1 MRGCMRASRNFAEPL
16 NFNRLA
22 LLDRQFLTIPN
33 ISVESDDNI
42 VDNAGIREDDL
53 AMEVEKR
60 VIAELVE
67 SAMFADYTGV
77 RRVGGAIARD
87 LASQGDVEG
96 AKHLQSVLRK
106 RGVPL
111 QASGYAETL
120 PRDSAS
126 RLPLIEEG
134 AWPTTP
140 IMMSGE
146 SFANYSHFLE
156 DARNVDFLSER
167 DVSARLG
174 LILHGPPGA
183 GKSLLAGHVA
193 SSLGVPF
200 YVARFDS
207 LISSCLGETDKNIRS
222 VFEYVPARKAV
233 LFLDEIDA
241 ITKVRGDRHE
251 VGEVKRIFNTVFQ
264 GLDALTDDVIVVA
277 ATNHPH
283 LLDPAIWPRFPYEV
297 KISLPDPYVLESLW
311 LHFLYDDDR
320 KRSKEAKILTAVSEG
335 FSGSNI
341 ENVALAVRHRA
352 TFVKAHIDLSKI
364 ILAAA
369 GSRSSRTRL
378 IEKVNFDTSDMKT
391 LTEFPYDAKDIGQA
405 NITRTVGV
413 TGQSVSKL
421 LKEIKDG

>member
-1 MRGCMRASRNFAEPL
+1 
-16 NFNRLA
+16 
-22 LLDRQFLTIPN
+22 
-33 ISVESDDNI
+33 
-42 VDNAGIREDDL
+42 
-53 AMEVEKR
+53 MEVDKR

-67 SAMFADYTGV
+67 SAMSADYTGV

-87 LASQGDVEG
+87 LASQGDAEG
-96 AKHLQSVLRK
+96 AKYLQSVLRK

-120 PRDSAS
+120 PRDSAF

-140 IMMSGE
+140 IMLSGE
-146 SFANYSHFLE
+146 SFANYSHFLK

-174 LILHGPPGA
+174 LILHGPPGT

-193 SSLGVPF
+193 SSLGMPF

-207 LISSCLGETDKNIRS
+207 LISSCLRETDKNIRS
-222 VFEYVPARKAV
+222 VFEYLPARKAV
-233 LFLDEIDA
+233 LFLDGIDA

-251 VGEVKRIFNTVFQ
+251 VGKVKRIFNTMFQ
-264 GLDALTDDVIVVA
+264 GLDALTDDVIIVA

-297 KISLPDPYVLESLW
+297 KISLPDPYVRESMW

-320 KRSKEAKILTAVSEG
+320 KRNKEAKILTAVSEG

-341 ENVALAVRHRA
+341 ENVALAVRHREI
-352 TFVKAHIDLSKI
+352 FVNADIDLSEI

-369 GSRSSRTRL
+369 SSRSSRTRL
-378 IEKVNFDTSDMKT
+378 IEKVNFDTSDIKT
-391 LTEFPYDAKDIGQA
+391 PMEFPYDSKNIGQA
-405 NITRTVGV
+405 NIT
-413 TGQSVSKL
+413 SF
-421 LKEIKDG
+421 